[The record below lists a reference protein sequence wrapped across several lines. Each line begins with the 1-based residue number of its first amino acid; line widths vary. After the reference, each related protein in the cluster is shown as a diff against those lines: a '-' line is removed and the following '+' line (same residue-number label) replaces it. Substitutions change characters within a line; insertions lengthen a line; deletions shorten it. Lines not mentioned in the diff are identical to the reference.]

1 MATRAMVNSWGFD
14 LKINP
19 ECVHVTDRTKEK
31 MNQVSPL
38 RFRTSEEALA
48 FGKRMFEPP
57 LSISEWAI
65 MASRDKPNFPFDKSI
80 YPGMK

>member
-1 MATRAMVNSWGFD
+1 MVNSWGFD

-19 ECVHVTDRTKEK
+19 ECVYVTDRTKEK

-57 LSISEWAI
+57 LSIIRWDIVGSQEA
-65 MASRDKPNFPFDKSI
+65 PNFPFK
-80 YPGMK
+80 KQNE

>member
-1 MATRAMVNSWGFD
+1 MVNSWGFD

-31 MNQVSPL
+31 MNQVSQL
-38 RFRTSEEALA
+38 RFRTPDEALA

-57 LSISEWAI
+57 LSVVEWTIAGSND
-65 MASRDKPNFPFDKSI
+65 APNFPFDKAI

>member
-1 MATRAMVNSWGFD
+1 MVNSWGFD

-19 ECVHVTDRTKEK
+19 ECVHVTNRTKEK

-38 RFRTSEEALA
+38 RFENSDEALA

-57 LSISEWAI
+57 LSVVEWTIAG
-65 MASRDKPNFPFDKSI
+65 SKDEPNFPFK
-80 YPGMK
+80 K